1 MFGCRHAPLA
11 LAPELERE
19 LAAAYAEPH
28 RAYHTAAHI
37 AEVLRWYDWVADE
50 AGWHEP
56 AAVYLAAVFHDA
68 VYDPLAKDNEARSA
82 ALARRRLLG
91 AAPAPAPAFG
101 AAPAPAFDA
110 APTLA
115 DAPTFNAT
123 AAPAL
128 ALDAAPALDRCV
140 ELILLTARHGALEPA
155 AVGADTAH
163 FLDCDTAILAAPPA
177 EFDAYDAGVAAEYRR
192 VPADAFRAGRRAFL
206 TGLLARPRIFL
217 SNRFHTRLDA
227 AARANLARAAA
238 RY

>member
-82 ALARRRLLG
+82 ALARRLLG
-91 AAPAPAPAFG
+91 AAPALPDT
-101 AAPAPAFDA
+101 AA
-110 APTLA
+110 LA
-115 DAPTFNAT
+115 DAIAI
-123 AAPAL
+123 
-128 ALDAAPALDRCV
+128 DRCV